1 MAQTCKE
8 TFFVKSAALK
18 SICIDNQHVINLF
31 QPVKNEKKPVKT
43 KYEDVTEADVK
54 ACKGYESISD
64 EEAQQ
69 IADAIRVYTEIIY
82 NCFKDRKFEGGEAK
96 VISLSSNKNKRAA

>member
-1 MAQTCKE
+1 MKA
-8 TFFVKSAALK
+8 
-18 SICIDNQHVINLF
+18 
-31 QPVKNEKKPVKT
+31 EKKQPKP
-43 KYEDVTEADVK
+43 KYEDVAAADVK

-69 IADAIRVYTEIIY
+69 IANAIRVYTEIIY
-82 NCFKDRKFEGGEAK
+82 NCFKDGKFEEGEAK